1 MKTPQKAVQVSVGPP
16 ACLDELI
23 ALVRE
28 AASNS
33 LAPPAGHQPNHSAPC
48 FPGDSL
54 PPSVPGGSMY
64 VSGAWEKNYKPK
76 FMARILR
83 FRQISCQHFLPGKDS
98 SGYAEGE
105 K

>member
-33 LAPPAGHQPNHSAPC
+33 LAPPAGHQPNHSLLAFLGIP
-48 FPGDSL
+48 SL
-54 PPSVPGGSMY
+54 PVSPEAQCVYLGPGRKTTNPSSWP
-64 VSGAWEKNYKPK
+64 E
-76 FMARILR
+76 F
-83 FRQISCQHFLPGKDS
+83 
-98 SGYAEGE
+98 
-105 K
+105 